1 MYSEIVLLWH
11 RFFIVSFSHSLVL
24 QRSGT
29 RRRYQDDGISDDEID
44 GKRTFDLE
52 EKLHNNRFNSD
63 RVKRM
68 EGKGEKEMQL
78 FMELFKDLND
88 VCNLTL
94 PVVVF

>member
-1 MYSEIVLLWH
+1 MLTNSVVLATDFHCLI
-11 RFFIVSFSHSLVL
+11 FFVL

-52 EKLHNNRFNSD
+52 EKLHSSRFSSD

-68 EGKGEKEMQL
+68 EGKGDKELQFL
-78 FMELFKDLND
+78 WIHLYG
-88 VCNLTL
+88 VCNLTW
-94 PVVVF
+94 PVFFRPHI

>member
-1 MYSEIVLLWH
+1 MQRNSVALASVFHCL
-11 RFFIVSFSHSLVL
+11 FSHSLIL

-29 RRRYQDDGISDDEID
+29 RRRYQDDGLSDEEID

-52 EKLHNNRFNSD
+52 EKLHSKRFSSD

-68 EGKGEKEMQL
+68 EGKGEKKMWL
-78 FMELFKDLND
+78 FMELFKYIHG

-94 PVVVF
+94 PVVF